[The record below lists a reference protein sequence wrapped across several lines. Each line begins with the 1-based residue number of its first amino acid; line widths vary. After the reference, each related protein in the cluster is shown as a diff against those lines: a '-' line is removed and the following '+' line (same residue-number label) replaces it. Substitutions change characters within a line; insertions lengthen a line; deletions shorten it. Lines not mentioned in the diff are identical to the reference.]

1 MLRNMKNCGECLV
14 KTTNYHSDDIFDF
27 SHPLKPT
34 VFALWHNSQNRE
46 IFLVGWISFPDKMT

>member
-27 SHPLKPT
+27 LT
-34 VFALWHNSQNRE
+34 L
-46 IFLVGWISFPDKMT
+46 